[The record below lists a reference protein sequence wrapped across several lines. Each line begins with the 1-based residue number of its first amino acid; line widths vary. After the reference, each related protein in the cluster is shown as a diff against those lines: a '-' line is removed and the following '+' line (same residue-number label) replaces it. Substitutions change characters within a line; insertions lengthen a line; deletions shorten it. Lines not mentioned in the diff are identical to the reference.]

1 MCYCWKYLK
10 AGHLRRLSTKL
21 LNDRDNIHPYS
32 VAFKGQTGQV
42 KAGVFE
48 TVLDWE
54 TKWMFTIRMLEGLT
68 VA

>member
-1 MCYCWKYLK
+1 MIETIYIL
-10 AGHLRRLSTKL
+10 TV
-21 LNDRDNIHPYS
+21 I
-32 VAFKGQTGQV
+32 AFKGQTGQV

-54 TKWMFTIRMLEGLT
+54 IKWMFTIRMLEGLT